1 MSARF
6 ISIGDRINH
15 TPSGNVSAGH
25 VVAVGGLLGVA
36 TEAIPANTLG
46 TLNVEGIF
54 ELKLA
59 SGKTFTRGDAVYVT
73 AHEASDTGAFFGYA
87 IANSAGGVVQAKLIQ
102 APPEASS

>member
-6 ISIGDRINH
+6 ISIGDRIDH
-15 TPSGNVSAGH
+15 TPSSNVTVGS

-46 TLNVEGIF
+46 VLNVEGIF

-59 SGKTFTRGDAVYVT
+59 SGKTFSRGDAVYVT
-73 AHEASDTGAFFGYA
+73 ASEASDTGAFFGYA
-87 IANSAGGVVQAKLIQ
+87 IRASADGVVQAKLVQ
-102 APPEASS
+102 SPPEVSS